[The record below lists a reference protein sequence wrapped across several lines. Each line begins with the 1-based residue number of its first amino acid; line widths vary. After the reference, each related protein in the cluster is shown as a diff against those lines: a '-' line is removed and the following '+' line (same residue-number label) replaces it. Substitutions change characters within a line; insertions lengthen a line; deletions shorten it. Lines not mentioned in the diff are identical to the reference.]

1 MNSDEELDII
11 LIAVIALKMKRKMEG
26 KFGSR
31 VWLFSMTIFWP
42 VKYMFT

>member
-1 MNSDEELDII
+1 MNSDEVLDIM
-11 LIAVIALKMKRKMEG
+11 LIAVIALKMKRKMDG

-31 VWLFSMTIFWP
+31 IWLFLMTIFWQ